1 MIYGSTLCAIKLSY
15 MTFYCR
21 VFKIRADFMR
31 WAYGLIAMIIS
42 WWIANTLQTFFICR
56 PFAKSWDPTIPGQC
70 GNEIMA
76 YVMIAAF
83 NIVTD
88 VAMLLLPMPFIGSL
102 QMQRKK
108 KYVLILMF
116 GVGLL

>member
-1 MIYGSTLCAIKLSY
+1 
-15 MTFYCR
+15 
-21 VFKIRADFMR
+21 
-31 WAYGLIAMIIS
+31 
-42 WWIANTLQTFFICR
+42 
-56 PFAKSWDPTIPGQC
+56 
-70 GNEIMA
+70 MA